1 MSSISEKVSNNELP
15 WPKDVSAASFKKNSN
30 YAVGRDN
37 TMFFKMLFSIRTF
50 MGLGMFACLVLSLFL
65 PHWIILLGVAG
76 MLLPQLAITLAK
88 QRKII
93 DDPWRKAHPVLR
105 GRWAAEIEGDFCVF
119 HIGSCMNT
127 DLPTKEYGEI
137 GKAFNSMLEE
147 LEANPEEFGYL
158 GSHTYFSGNPRVDT
172 VFSCQYWRSQ
182 EQLNAYARNRMGDH
196 FPAMLWTSKLMKV
209 SANIGFW
216 HESFSVRKGEYE
228 AIYVNCPQM
237 LLGKASSVVQAVGK
251 KRTARG
257 RLGKTDGTD
266 LNEHDLPESY

>member
-1 MSSISEKVSNNELP
+1 MSSISDKVTKSELP
-15 WPKDVSAASFKKNSN
+15 WPKDVSAAGFKANSN
-30 YAVGRDN
+30 WAVGRDS
-37 TMFFKMLFSIRTF
+37 TMFYKSVFSIRTF
-50 MGLGMFACLVLSLFL
+50 VGIGMFACLVLSLFL
-65 PHWIILLGVAG
+65 SRWILLLGVAG
-76 MLLPQLAITLAK
+76 MVLPQLAITLAR
-88 QRKII
+88 QRKVI

-119 HIGSCMNT
+119 HIGSCMNA

-137 GKAFNSMLEE
+137 GKAFNNMLAE
-147 LEANPEEFGYL
+147 LESNPEEFGYL

-172 VFSCQYWRSQ
+172 VFSVQYWRSQ
-182 EQLNAYARNRMGDH
+182 EQLNAYARNRMGIH

-216 HESFSVRKGEYE
+216 HESFNVRHGYYE

-237 LLGKASSVVQAVGK
+237 LLGKASSVVKAVGS

-266 LNEHDLPESY
+266 LNEHNLPENY